1 VNAFRPLQL
10 SRWRRPW
17 CALAFA
23 ALFLISSE
31 PVPSQGGLAQAPPRP
46 GNPLCPPDDLEAGKF
61 LVASRGLSDPNFA
74 ETVVLLVAY
83 SPLGAMGLVINDPTE
98 ARLSSLFPEI
108 EGLQVQEMPV
118 FYGGPVARRSVLFLL
133 REEEALEECRPV
145 LSDVCA
151 SENPKLLER
160 RLRQQDLEANV
171 RVFAGHAGWAPRQ
184 LDLEVRAGGW
194 YVLSADAET
203 IFTDEPTRTWARLVR
218 RCSAQM
224 ARREPPAAQPL
235 LEPVSG
241 SWSPGEGR

>member
-1 VNAFRPLQL
+1 MNALRPLQL
-10 SRWRRPW
+10 SRWRGLS

-23 ALFLISSE
+23 ALCPISSE
-31 PVPSQGGLAQAPPRP
+31 PVRAQGELVQAPAGPA
-46 GNPLCPPDDLEAGKF
+46 NSLCPPDDLEAGKF
-61 LVASRGLSDPNFA
+61 LVASRGLADPNFA

-108 EGLQVQEMPV
+108 EGPQVQEMPV

-133 REEEALEECRPV
+133 RQEEALEECRPV

-151 SENPKLLER
+151 SENPKLLES
-160 RLRQQDLEANV
+160 RLRQQDSEANV

-203 IFTDEPTRTWARLVR
+203 IFTEEPTRTWARLVR

-224 ARREPPAAQPL
+224 AQREPTAAQPV

-241 SWSPGEGR
+241 SWGPGEGR

>member
-1 VNAFRPLQL
+1 VNAFRPLRL
-10 SRWRRPW
+10 FRWRRPA
-17 CALAFA
+17 CYVAFA

-31 PVPSQGGLAQAPPRP
+31 PVRTQADPAQAPPRP
-46 GNPLCPPDDLEAGKF
+46 VTPLCPPDDLEAGKF

-98 ARLSSLFPEI
+98 TRLSSLFPEI
-108 EGLQVQEMPV
+108 EGLEVREMPV

-151 SENPKLLER
+151 SENPELLER
-160 RLRQQDLEANV
+160 TLRRQDPAANV

-203 IFTDEPTRTWARLVR
+203 IFTDEPTRTWSRLVR

-224 ARREPPAAQPL
+224 ARRETPSAH
-235 LEPVSG
+235 PVLAPTPG
-241 SWSPGEGR
+241 SADSEADR